1 MKAYDLAALVLHV
14 LFRLVE
20 FVVGRVFC
28 EGDLASSAKGTISG
42 VMEGEEVR
50 CTEA

>member
-28 EGDLASSAKGTISG
+28 ESDLTYMLARYLD
-42 VMEGEEVR
+42 E
-50 CTEA
+50 